1 MIIIITGA
9 THTGKTLLAQRLLEK
24 YKYPYLSIDHLK
36 MGLIRGGYTALT
48 AEDDDEMTVYIW
60 PVVREII
67 KTAVENKQNLIVEGC
82 YVPFDWRKDFTDRYL
97 ENIKIICLAMTDEYI
112 DSHIDEIN
120 LRASAIEARD
130 ETLTAEYLKA
140 ENGFYINGFEKSG
153 EKVTLIREDYEKTI
167 GSILNGEDA
176 ANLTW
181 HPHSNLGIY
190 RETNNTIY
198 IASEKLS
205 RTDLPGYGTF
215 RYDDALVLTKENC
228 SRSRWNLPEFF
239 KEVHIS
245 HHNQNSFK
253 AGFFQSVPIGQ
264 EFVISEDERIIDW
277 AYNIIRIG
285 SDHI

>member
-82 YVPFDWRKDFTDRYL
+82 YVPFDWRKDFTDHYL

-167 GSILNGEDA
+167 GSILNGTE
-176 ANLTW
+176 
-181 HPHSNLGIY
+181 
-190 RETNNTIY
+190 
-198 IASEKLS
+198 
-205 RTDLPGYGTF
+205 
-215 RYDDALVLTKENC
+215 
-228 SRSRWNLPEFF
+228 
-239 KEVHIS
+239 
-245 HHNQNSFK
+245 
-253 AGFFQSVPIGQ
+253 
-264 EFVISEDERIIDW
+264 
-277 AYNIIRIG
+277 
-285 SDHI
+285 